1 MIHNIIINFG
11 TFLERFRNFF
21 SFETKAWEIYFRN
34 FAYGPTD
41 TMTLLKTFNLDI
53 IRLKFVYTMKKIFA
67 LLAIASMMAVACGKD
82 NNDPKPDNGEY
93 VKPIEIDG
101 DFSDWAKLDSKKVA
115 VAKTLTD
122 DETSYTALKTVMV
135 YADKNSVFIRF
146 SFDKDQMSMD
156 YAPFH
161 IWIDSDNDEST
172 GGYAGNF
179 TESSIDVML
188 EGTFIDGSEFVSYD
202 PSVYQWIGE
211 PQASGWDWDELL
223 AGGSGLCS
231 GAGNGTEYEI
241 ELVRE
246 LFPLGQLPD
255 EFRIGFDI
263 QFVDE
268 EDWNTVGLL
277 PNGAPTNDNAGG
289 LAPMLKVVTVK

>member
-1 MIHNIIINFG
+1 MMKISHDG
-11 TFLERFRNFF
+11 
-21 SFETKAWEIYFRN
+21 
-34 FAYGPTD
+34 D
-41 TMTLLKTFNLDI
+41 
-53 IRLKFVYTMKKIFA
+53 RL
-67 LLAIASMMAVACGKD
+67 
-82 NNDPKPDNGEY
+82 
-93 VKPIEIDG
+93 IDG

-211 PQASGWDWDELL
+211 PHASGWDWDELL

-277 PNGAPTNDNAGG
+277 PNGAPTNDNASG

>member
-1 MIHNIIINFG
+1 
-11 TFLERFRNFF
+11 
-21 SFETKAWEIYFRN
+21 
-34 FAYGPTD
+34 
-41 TMTLLKTFNLDI
+41 
-53 IRLKFVYTMKKIFA
+53 MKKIFA

-101 DFSDWAKLDSKKVA
+101 DFSDWAKLDAKKVA
-115 VAKTLTD
+115 VARTLTQ
-122 DETSYTALKTVMV
+122 DETSHTALGTVMV
-135 YADKNSVFIRF
+135 YADKNYVFVRF

-156 YAPFH
+156 YVPFH
-161 IWIDSDNDEST
+161 MWIDSDNDDST

-188 EGTFIDGSEFVSYD
+188 EGTFIEGSEFVSYD
-202 PSVYQWIGE
+202 PSAYQWSGE
-211 PQASGWDWDELL
+211 VNASGWFWDELL

-231 GAGNGTEYEI
+231 GAGKGNEYEI
-241 ELVRE
+241 ELVRDM
-246 LFPLGQLPD
+246 FPLGQLPD

-263 QFVDE
+263 QYVDE
-268 EDWNTVGLL
+268 DDWNTVGLL
-277 PNGAPTNDNAGG
+277 PNGTPSNDNTSG

>member
-1 MIHNIIINFG
+1 MIRPTSAGYDYFVADLRG
-11 TFLERFRNFF
+11 YDLKAD
-21 SFETKAWEIYFRN
+21 TKYS
-34 FAYGPTD
+34 Y
-41 TMTLLKTFNLDI
+41 
-53 IRLKFVYTMKKIFA
+53 
-67 LLAIASMMAVACGKD
+67 VACFKVSNSEFFGEIMSFTTLKD
-82 NNDPKPDNGEY
+82 PNLNLFDGHI
-93 VKPIEIDG
+93 VIDG
-101 DFSDWAKLDSKKVA
+101 DFSDWAKLDSKKVVA
-115 VAKTLTD
+115 AKTLTD

-263 QFVDE
+263 QYVDG

>member
-21 SFETKAWEIYFRN
+21 SFETKALEIYFRN

-41 TMTLLKTFNLDI
+41 TMTLSKTFNLDI

-179 TESSIDVML
+179 TESSSWLVAPVFAAVL
-188 EGTFIDGSEFVSYD
+188 ETVLNMRSNL
-202 PSVYQWIGE
+202 SVNF
-211 PQASGWDWDELL
+211 SL
-223 AGGSGLCS
+223 
-231 GAGNGTEYEI
+231 
-241 ELVRE
+241 
-246 LFPLGQLPD
+246 
-255 EFRIGFDI
+255 
-263 QFVDE
+263 
-268 EDWNTVGLL
+268 
-277 PNGAPTNDNAGG
+277 
-289 LAPMLKVVTVK
+289 